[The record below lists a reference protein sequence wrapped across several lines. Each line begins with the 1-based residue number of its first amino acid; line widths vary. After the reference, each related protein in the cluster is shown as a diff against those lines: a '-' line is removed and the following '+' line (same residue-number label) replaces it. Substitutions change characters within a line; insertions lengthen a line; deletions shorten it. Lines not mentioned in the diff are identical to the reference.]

1 MPLKHNSE
9 PRRDEMEPLE
19 KVDPPLVDD
28 SPDETGKS
36 WDADLERWLQEV
48 RADDFSYVSTLYRF
62 RDQKLWVIDEFKD
75 YVPSAHQI
83 GMDHGGGSYRIYVH
97 IPICKEYP
105 KGTVKTKRISIDPES
120 YRKKRIEAGIIPE
133 TALQQYQPNNP
144 AESRREIFDMLSSFS
159 EMMRK
164 FQPANVAAPV
174 PSSVD
179 AFQQYAVLQEVL
191 KKNLFDNIE
200 MQKQLTEK
208 FMKQPIPESGAAVK
222 PENDADE
229 SDAEPEEKEGMITT
243 ILAKVL
249 PLLDRFLPLLT
260 GNSPQSKV
268 AIEILRQQ
276 PEYQAL
282 LKDNLYM
289 KKMISE
295 IKQRAGIEKTR
306 KVLSNLKL
314 DDQGRPLAGRPDPR
328 PDPRRVARPTG
339 RPQIAQ
345 VRKEMKQ
352 VKKVNRKLVTA

>member
-1 MPLKHNSE
+1 MPLKHNLE
-9 PRRDEMEPLE
+9 PRRDEIEPLQ
-19 KVDPPLVDD
+19 KVDPPIIDD
-28 SPDETGKS
+28 SPDEIGKS

-48 RADDFSYVSTLYRF
+48 KADDFSYVSTLYRF

-164 FQPANVAAPV
+164 FQPAVIPAAA

-200 MQKQLTEK
+200 MQKQLTQK
-208 FMKQPIPESGAAVK
+208 FMQQPIESGAAVK
-222 PENDADE
+222 PENDVDE
-229 SDAEPEEKEGMITT
+229 SDGEPEEKEGVITT

-260 GNSPQSKV
+260 GNSPQSKM

-306 KVLSNLKL
+306 KVLLNLKL
-314 DDQGRPLAGRPDPR
+314 DDQGRPLAVRPDPR
-328 PDPRRVARPTG
+328 PDPRRVARPSG
-339 RPQIAQ
+339 RPQVAQ

-352 VKKVNRKLVTA
+352 LKKVNRKLVTA